1 MLMSVRSLQPKL
13 AFKAIEYDR
22 PHPPTHEYNQKEAK
36 LNKDDDYKRIMGDN
50 GTSCDVATFQNAEKG
65 TAKIDLAF
73 SRPGNPKNGRDEK
86 TLFELLQINGLNPRI
101 VKD

>member
-13 AFKAIEYDR
+13 AFKAIEYDK
-22 PHPPTHEYNQKEAK
+22 PHPPTHEYNQKEEK
-36 LNKDDDYKRIMGDN
+36 LNQDSEYKRIMGDN
-50 GTSCDVATFQNAEKG
+50 GHSCDVATFQNKKD

-73 SRPGNPKNGRDEK
+73 SRPGNPNNGRDEK